1 MKTIPVPLAVLMLPV
16 LLMTGCGGYVTMKR
30 EVSDTQGK
38 TEQKVDRM
46 QAEILQGGVESP
58 LVKHVKTVWIGASPV
73 PYERGSSLPPQ
84 FDEVTLNFGGRHNI
98 ASVGEIIQRTT
109 GLKVIIHPDV
119 LVPMSKLATAS
130 GGSTTT
136 EGKGTVSSVGPLS
149 TPSSVGATG
158 ATPLQ
163 LRIDSNNPNLS
174 RTSPSRGVERNF
186 AEVNVKEESGGD
198 YFVDVPLTYRGKLA
212 GLLDSVTAR
221 LGLDWEYRNGTL
233 EIRRF
238 ITRTYSIAALPGSTS
253 YSNSL
258 GKSGGIAAG
267 VTGGATGGS
276 TGSYISS
283 MQVSNQS
290 DVDYWANL
298 EGVLSAMLSNMGR
311 LAVNQGTGT
320 VTVTDI
326 RDVVDRVARH
336 IEEENRTMTR
346 QIAFE
351 VQLYSVRSQDGSDFG
366 IDWNLIYKKAGELE
380 IGFETPQSLLS
391 GRPVGSG
398 SATIIKPNSNFN
410 GSQAFLK
417 AMASTN
423 KVSLVTSQR
432 SITLNRQ
439 VAPIAV
445 TGQRAYVA
453 ESKVTT
459 TGSGADANVSIE
471 RKVGNITT
479 GFILNLMPSVTDRN
493 AMVLTVGMD
502 ISELR
507 ALPSFGGDKDGI
519 QLPEISATQFIQ
531 RVALRTGETLVLSGF
546 EQVDNRM
553 EQRSLDPSLPP
564 VVGGSFTGNRRKD
577 SLVFLITPVMLE
589 GL

>member
-1 MKTIPVPLAVLMLPV
+1 MKTIPGPLAVLMLPV

-30 EVSDTQGK
+30 EVSDIQGK
-38 TEQKVDRM
+38 TEQKVEQM
-46 QAEILQGGVESP
+46 QTEILQGGVESP

-84 FDEVTLNFGGRHNI
+84 FDEVTINFGGRHNI

-119 LVPMSKLATAS
+119 LVPMSKLATVS

-136 EGKGTVSSVGPLS
+136 EGKGTVSSVGPLT
-149 TPSSVGATG
+149 TPSSVGG
-158 ATPLQ
+158 AGTTPLR

-174 RTSPSRGVERNF
+174 RTSPSREPEKNF
-186 AEVNVKEESGGD
+186 AETKEELGGD

-221 LGLDWEYRNGTL
+221 LGLDWEYRNGAL

-238 ITRTYSIAALPGSTS
+238 VTRTYSIAALPGSTS

-258 GKSGGIAAG
+258 GKSGGITA
-267 VTGGATGGS
+267 GATGGTGAS
-276 TGSYISS
+276 TGSFSSS
-283 MQVSNQS
+283 MQVTNQS

-351 VQLYSVRSQDGSDFG
+351 VQLFSVRSQDGSDFG
-366 IDWNLIYKKAGELE
+366 IDWNLIYKKAGELA
-380 IGFETPQSLLS
+380 IDFRTPASLVNKDL
-391 GRPVGSG
+391 VGSG
-398 SATIIKPNSNFN
+398 SATIIRPNNNFN
-410 GSQAFLK
+410 GSNAFLQ

-432 SITLNRQ
+432 AITLNRQ

-445 TGQRAYVA
+445 TGQRSYVA

-471 RKVGNITT
+471 RTVGSVTT

-493 AMVLTVGMD
+493 AMVLTVGLD
-502 ISELR
+502 LSELR
-507 ALPSFGGDKDGI
+507 ALPSFGTDTNAI

-531 RVALRTGETLVLSGF
+531 RVALRTGETLVLTGF

>member
-1 MKTIPVPLAVLMLPV
+1 V

-30 EVSDTQGK
+30 EVSDIQGK
-38 TEQKVDRM
+38 TEQKVEQM
-46 QAEILQGGVESP
+46 QTEILQGGVESP

-84 FDEVTLNFGGRHNI
+84 FNEVTINFGGRHNI

-119 LVPMSKLATAS
+119 LVPMSKLATVS

-136 EGKGTVSSVGPLS
+136 EGKGTVSSVGPLT
-149 TPSSVGATG
+149 TPSSVGG
-158 ATPLQ
+158 AGTTPLQ

-174 RTSPSRGVERNF
+174 RTSPSRGAERNF
-186 AEVNVKEESGGD
+186 AETKEESGGD

-221 LGLDWEYRNGTL
+221 LGLDWEYRNGAL

-238 ITRTYSIAALPGSTS
+238 VTRTYSIAALPGSTS

-267 VTGGATGGS
+267 AAGGQGAS
-276 TGSYISS
+276 TGSFSSS
-283 MQVSNQS
+283 MQVTNQS

-298 EGVLSAMLSNMGR
+298 EGVLSLMLSNMGR

-351 VQLYSVRSQDGSDFG
+351 IQLFSVRSQDGSEFG
-366 IDWNLIYKKAGELE
+366 IDWNLIYKKAGELA
-380 IGFETPQSLLS
+380 IDFRTPASLVNKDL
-391 GRPVGSG
+391 VGSG
-398 SATIIKPNSNFN
+398 SATIIRPNNNFN
-410 GSQAFLK
+410 GSNAFLQ

-432 SITLNRQ
+432 AITLNRQ

-445 TGQRAYVA
+445 TGQRSYVA

-471 RKVGNITT
+471 RTVGSVTT

-493 AMVLTVGMD
+493 AMVLTVGLD
-502 ISELR
+502 LSELR
-507 ALPSFGGDKDGI
+507 ALPSFGTDTNAI

-531 RVALRTGETLVLSGF
+531 RVALRTGETLVLTGF